1 MRDIIVVCSYFIIS
15 VSLSLSGFYEKH
27 NVFICMLVSIPLLV
41 IAHYIVDYIVKIF
54 KRYKRS
60 DEK

>member
-41 IAHYIVDYIVKIF
+41 IAHYIVKIF